1 MRIESVDLN
10 LLDKDKLISFYIME
24 YDLSMSMVDKLINID
39 KINYIKKNMM
49 RYHLDKNYKTEI
61 DKYNTGGLELNVCL
75 GKYYDEFKKNQK
87 HNDLRIQKS
96 NVLKRKLEDLNN
108 DIITKNN
115 NCFLKFCYKD
125 DKLVGFIEY
134 EKRDDELYIS
144 RLYSSIKRCGIGS
157 SLINSLDGNL
167 SLDVMI
173 NNPARV
179 LYERLGFEY
188 ILNEDGNKII
198 VDNNYKMKRGKTNVK
213 KK

>member
-1 MRIESVDLN
+1 MHGK
-10 LLDKDKLISFYIME
+10 LDIWY
-24 YDLSMSMVDKLINID
+24 
-39 KINYIKKNMM
+39 
-49 RYHLDKNYKTEI
+49 
-61 DKYNTGGLELNVCL
+61 
-75 GKYYDEFKKNQK
+75 
-87 HNDLRIQKS
+87 
-96 NVLKRKLEDLNN
+96 
-108 DIITKNN
+108 KNN

>member
-1 MRIESVDLN
+1 MVKKY
-10 LLDKDKLISFYIME
+10 LDKGNNYPTSLSLALKYFNIKKIDTPNDLLGIS
-24 YDLSMSMVDKLINID
+24 
-39 KINYIKKNMM
+39 YIKEIIKNNYNIEPICIK
-49 RYHLDKNYKTEI
+49 RTNDYH
-61 DKYNTGGLELNVCL
+61 
-75 GKYYDEFKKNQK
+75 GK
-87 HNDLRIQKS
+87 
-96 NVLKRKLEDLNN
+96 DLNN